1 MALEK
6 LTQDVA
12 SISKLDNYPP
22 DDVGMTPDKLKSLFD
37 KGSNTIKDYIN
48 NTLLPQL
55 EQGYVSSIA
64 RTSGDGS
71 AGSTDTY
78 TISFHDGT
86 AITFDIYNGVD
97 GAKGDTGNGIASVSL
112 NEDYT
117 LTINFT
123 NGDTYT
129 TPVPIRGEK
138 GDTGIGIA
146 SVDLVSGNH
155 AAGTFDTYRITLT
168 DNTTYDFQVY
178 NGADGEGTGDMRKA
192 VYDTDNDGKVD
203 AAEVADYADEA
214 GHAETADSAT
224 SAGYATT
231 AGSSNS
237 VSWSNVQNP
246 PSTYAPSAH
255 ANSHKTGG
263 SDALSA
269 ADIGLGNVDNVKQM
283 PIAGGTFTGKAY
295 AQSNTDYTTSQIRNI
310 VLSTSD
316 PSGGS
321 NGDVWIKYT

>member
-22 DDVGMTPDKLKSLFD
+22 DDVGMTPDKLKQLFD
-37 KGSNTIKDYIN
+37 KGSVTIKDYIN
-48 NTLLPQL
+48 NVLIPQL
-55 EQGYVSSIA
+55 ESGFIDSIT

-97 GAKGDTGNGIASVSL
+97 GAKGDTGDKG
-112 NEDYT
+112 DK
-117 LTINFT
+117 
-123 NGDTYT
+123 GDT
-129 TPVPIRGEK
+129 